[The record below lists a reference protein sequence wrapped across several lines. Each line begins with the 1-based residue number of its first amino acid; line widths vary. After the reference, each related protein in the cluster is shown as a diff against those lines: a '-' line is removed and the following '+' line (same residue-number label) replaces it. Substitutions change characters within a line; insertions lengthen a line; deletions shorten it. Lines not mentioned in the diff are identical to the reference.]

1 MTTKQEKIKHAEDL
15 LRNTLMHEREVLSQL
30 WDVAQED
37 FINKLNKEKIKLLK
51 EILFQIFN
59 SAYSNSIVIIVD
71 KIKELEKFDEK

>member
-1 MTTKQEKIKHAEDL
+1 MTTKHEKIKQAEDL
-15 LRNTLMHEREVLSQL
+15 LKNTLMHEREVLSQL